1 MTKEQLWLHFQGKY
15 PVTDAHVV
23 ADRRIG
29 FVGFPSH
36 EHAKNAVKYFNKAF
50 IRMSRI
56 SVTLAKPIELKR
68 DPLGQAAPVSQRSSQ
83 RREQRLKEDD
93 VTSRKRKRESNDDGG
108 NVELPRETRIEQ
120 PSNTVDANAQVGNTG
135 KEENEPQENIQ
146 TLSTEQE
153 DEVQT
158 TAKSDADWL
167 RGKTSRLLD
176 LVGDKEDSL
185 KTVATEPNGIDYKP
199 ENGKNEETGEETI
212 PAETTATPDEIQL
225 SIPNARLFVR
235 NLPFKVREEDL
246 RNAFSAYG
254 RISEVS

>member
-1 MTKEQLWLHFQGKY
+1 MTKDQLWSHFQGKY

-36 EHAKNAVKYFNKAF
+36 EHAKNAVKYFNKTF

-56 SVTLAKPIELKR
+56 SVTLAKPVEVKR

-83 RREQRLKEDD
+83 RRERRQKEDD
-93 VTSRKRKRESNDDGG
+93 VVSRKRKRESNDDGL
-108 NVELPRETRIEQ
+108 NVEVPQERQIGQ
-120 PSNTVDANAQVGNTG
+120 PSNTVDADATPENTG
-135 KEENEPQENIQ
+135 KEEDEPQENNHPM
-146 TLSTEQE
+146 STDEE
-153 DEVQT
+153 DKVQT
-158 TAKSDADWL
+158 AATSDADWL

-176 LVGDKEDSL
+176 LVENKEDSS
-185 KTVATEPNGIDYKP
+185 KSVTAEPDGVDYRP
-199 ENGKNEETGEETI
+199 ENGISEESGEDSTPAKNTETPEE
-212 PAETTATPDEIQL
+212 AHL

-235 NLPFKVREEDL
+235 NLPFDIREEDL
-246 RNAFSAYG
+246 RHTFSTYG